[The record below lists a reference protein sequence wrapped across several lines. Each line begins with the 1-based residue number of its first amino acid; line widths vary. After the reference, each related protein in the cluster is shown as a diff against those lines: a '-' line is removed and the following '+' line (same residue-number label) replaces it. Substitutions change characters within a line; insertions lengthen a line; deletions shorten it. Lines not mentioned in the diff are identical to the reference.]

1 MTLYMLDLFFLN
13 PLIFLIVFPGLLLSI
28 TVHEFAHAWAA
39 DQLGDP
45 TPRSQGRLTLNPRS
59 HLDTLGTIA
68 ILLTRFGWGR
78 SVEFDP
84 YNLKEP
90 LRDTALISLAG
101 PVSNLLLAGV
111 LALIINFN
119 LIPVA
124 WLTLGLAQVLIINVV
139 LAVFNFVPVH
149 PLDGS
154 KIILAVL
161 PPDTAAEYQHFMRR
175 YGTLLLILLILP
187 WNGVSPVSR
196 LILPLI
202 DFIVAVLI

>member
-1 MTLYMLDLFFLN
+1 MINLLFLN
-13 PLIFLIVFPGLLLSI
+13 PWAFLIVFPGLLLSI
-28 TVHEFAHAWAA
+28 TIHEFAHAWAA

-45 TPRSQGRLTLNPRS
+45 TPRSQGRLTLDPRS
-59 HLDTLGTIA
+59 HLDPLGTVA

-78 SVEFDP
+78 PVEFDP

-101 PVSNLLLAGV
+101 PVSNLLLAVV
-111 LALIINFN
+111 LAVVINLNF
-119 LIPVA
+119 IPVD
-124 WLTLGLAQVLIINVV
+124 WLVLGLAQVLIINVV
-139 LAVFNFVPVH
+139 LAIFNFVPVH

-154 KIILAVL
+154 KIILAIL
-161 PPDTAAEYQHFMRR
+161 PADTAAEYQHFMRR

-196 LILPLI
+196 LILPVIDLI
-202 DFIVAVLI
+202 VDLLI

>member
-1 MTLYMLDLFFLN
+1 MLDLFFLN